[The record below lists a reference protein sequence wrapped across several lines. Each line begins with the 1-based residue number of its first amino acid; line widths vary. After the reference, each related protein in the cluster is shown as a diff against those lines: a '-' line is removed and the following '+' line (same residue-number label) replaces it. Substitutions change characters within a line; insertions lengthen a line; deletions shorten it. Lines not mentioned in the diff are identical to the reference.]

1 MASKNAVSAAAG
13 SAAVGSAAVGSAAGI
28 ITKPAASSPQRFE
41 LTGTLLVSDD
51 FARVRLLL
59 VDTAPDGARDSSAW
73 RLRHA
78 CDMVAGAGRVA
89 RPYELNV
96 RPDSDGSWG
105 VCTIVAPKRFRDHW
119 RAEAARLRGQRVRVT
134 VSTRRYN
141 LHESGPAAGSAAG
154 STPGISLDLV
164 EMALADSK
172 MALADSKMALAV
184 ETK

>member
-1 MASKNAVSAAAG
+1 MASE
-13 SAAVGSAAVGSAAGI
+13 
-28 ITKPAASSPQRFE
+28 RFE

-51 FARVRLLL
+51 FARLRLLL
-59 VDTAPDGARDSSAW
+59 VDAAPDGARDSSAW

-78 CDMVAGAGRVA
+78 CDTVAGAGRVA

-141 LHESGPAAGSAAG
+141 LRESGPDART
-154 STPGISLDLV
+154 TPGISLDLV
-164 EMALADSK
+164 EMAPVLPDG
-172 MALADSKMALAV
+172 LVLPDRLR
-184 ETK
+184 